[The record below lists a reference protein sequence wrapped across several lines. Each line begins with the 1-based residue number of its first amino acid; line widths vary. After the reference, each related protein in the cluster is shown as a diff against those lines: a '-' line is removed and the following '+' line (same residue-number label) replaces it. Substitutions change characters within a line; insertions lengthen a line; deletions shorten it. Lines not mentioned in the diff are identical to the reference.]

1 MRSLVFAVIL
11 FFVCPAFAPAQVP
24 PAEAGLASADL
35 DAYARR
41 VLADWHAPGVAIAVV
56 RDDHVILIR
65 GYGVREIGKPEPV
78 DEHTVFDIASCSKAF
93 TVAALAILVDEGK
106 VRWIDSVNK
115 FLPAFQLSDPFIT
128 RELTVRDLL
137 CHRSGLGTFAGDLVW
152 YNTTYDRAE
161 VLRRA
166 RFLKPTSS
174 FRSAFGYQN
183 ILFVAAGEIVAKAS
197 GMSWDDFVKDR
208 IFTALSMATAG
219 TSGVYPANAATPHTV
234 KADKPIAV
242 PRYHADNVAPAA
254 GVHASVDDMAKWL
267 RLQLGM
273 GEFEGK
279 RIYSAAQGRAMWTPQ
294 TMLPLAA
301 DPAKRSLAHLKAY
314 ALGWFVGDYNGRL
327 RVEHDG
333 SIDGMYSKV
342 VLLPELKAG
351 VVALTNSDT
360 PAAELMCNRAI
371 DGLLGLPPRDR
382 SGEALGRHK
391 ARERATGISADLIT
405 AGRAK
410 DTKPSLPLNHYAGKY
425 GGDLYGDVAVSLGD
439 DKLMLRFIPAPTF
452 VADLEHWQDD
462 TFRVKWRRLNPY
474 IPDGWA
480 TFVLD
485 RGGKPA
491 EVRLDCPNDDFDF
504 TELELK
510 RRP

>member
-1 MRSLVFAVIL
+1 MRRIVPIIL
-11 FFVCPAFAPAQVP
+11 LLLIPAFAPAQAP
-24 PAEAGLASADL
+24 PAAAGVAAADL
-35 DAYARR
+35 DAYARK

-56 RDDHVILIR
+56 KDDKVILIR

-78 DEHTVFDIASCSKAF
+78 DDHTVFDIASCSKAF

-106 VRWIDSVNK
+106 VRWTDPVTR
-115 FLPAFQLSDPFIT
+115 FLPAFQLSDPFVT

-152 YNTTYDRAE
+152 YNTIYDRAE
-161 VLRRA
+161 VVRRA

-183 ILFVAAGEIVAKAS
+183 ILFIAAGEIVSTAS
-197 GMSWDDFVKDR
+197 GNSWDEFVRDR
-208 IFTALSMATAG
+208 LINPLGMATAC
-219 TSGVYPANAATPHTV
+219 TTTKACPANAATPHTI
-234 KADKPIAV
+234 KADHSIAV
-242 PRYHADNVAPAA
+242 PRYNTDNVAPAA
-254 GVHASVDDMAKWL
+254 GIHASVNDLANWM

-294 TMLPLAA
+294 TMMALAG
-301 DPAKRSLAHLKAY
+301 DPAKPSPAHLKAY
-314 ALGWFVGDYNGRL
+314 ALGWFVSDYNGRL

-371 DGLLGLPPRDR
+371 DGLLGLPPQDR
-382 SGEALGRHK
+382 SSEALRRHDSRQRAAK
-391 ARERATGISADLIT
+391 ALAQQMESA
-405 AGRAK
+405 RAK
-410 DTKPSLPLNHYAGKY
+410 DTMPSLPLDRFAGKY
-425 GGDLYGDVAVSLGD
+425 GGDLYGDVAVALED
-439 DKLMLRFIPAPTF
+439 DKLVLRFVPAPVF
-452 VADLEHWQDD
+452 VADLEHWQHD
-462 TFRVKWRRLNPY
+462 TFRVKWRTLNSY

-485 RGGKPA
+485 RHGKPA
-491 EVRLDCPNDDFDF
+491 EVRMDCPNDDFDF
-504 TELELK
+504 KELELK
-510 RRP
+510 RR

>member
-1 MRSLVFAVIL
+1 MRRLVTITL
-11 FFVCPAFAPAQVP
+11 LLLLPAFAPAQAP
-24 PAEAGLASADL
+24 PAEAGLAAADL
-35 DAYARR
+35 DADARK

-56 RDDHVILIR
+56 KDDKVILIR

-106 VRWIDSVNK
+106 VRWTDPVTK
-115 FLPAFQLSDPFIT
+115 HLPGFQLSDPYVT

-152 YNTTYDRAE
+152 YNTSYSRAE
-161 VLRRA
+161 VVRRA

-183 ILFVAAGEIVAKAS
+183 ILFVAAGEIVPAATGK
-197 GMSWDDFVKDR
+197 SWDDFVADR
-208 IFTALSMATAG
+208 LFKPLGMATAF
-219 TSGVYPANAATPHTV
+219 TRARACPANAATPHTV
-234 KADKPIAV
+234 KADKPIAL
-242 PRYHADNVAPAA
+242 PRYDTDNVAPAA
-254 GVHASVDDMAKWL
+254 GVHASVDDLAKWM

-273 GEFEGK
+273 GEFEGR
-279 RIYSAAQGRAMWTPQ
+279 RIYSSTGGREMWTPQ
-294 TMLPLAA
+294 TMQPLAA
-301 DPAKRSLAHLKAY
+301 DPTKPSAAHLKAY
-314 ALGWFVGDYNGRL
+314 ALGWFVSDYHGRL
-327 RVEHDG
+327 RVDHEG
-333 SIDGMYSKV
+333 SIDGMYSQV

-360 PAAELMCNRAI
+360 PAAELMCNRAV
-371 DGLLGLPPRDR
+371 DGLLGLPPQDR
-382 SGEALGRHK
+382 SSDKLTQHK
-391 ARERATGISADLIT
+391 ARDLMTKARAVRATA
-405 AGRAK
+405 RAK
-410 DTKPSLPLNHYAGKY
+410 DTKPSLPAPHYAGNY
-425 GGDLYGDVAVSLGD
+425 GGDLYGDVAVTPED
-439 DKLMLRFIPAPTF
+439 DKLVLRFVPAPTF
-452 VADLEHWQDD
+452 VADLEHWQHD
-462 TFRVKWRRLNPY
+462 TFRVKWRTLNPY

-485 RGGKPA
+485 RRGKPA